1 MRSFQNFADVL
12 AEASSRNIPFYIHT
26 YLLSLNYKYFHIFC
40 DNLLNLQGKEKGLVF
55 IVVGHW
61 LYCIHKL
68 KALLQKYFQWKMRAY
83 RMSTL
88 SKCSP
93 FVPECTQKPPLL
105 LLLLLTHIKDKW
117 FDAGGPE
124 WHLDMAGI
132 YSEYFG
138 VYFEMRVCCGARE
151 QGSGAMSGPTV
162 NEGKTNR
169 VLVFCS
175 KIFNASLVQV
185 IKWFAFQT

>member
-1 MRSFQNFADVL
+1 MRSFQNFAEVL

-26 YLLSLNYKYFHIFC
+26 YLLSLNYKYFYIFC

-55 IVVGHW
+55 IVIGHW

-93 FVPECTQKPPLL
+93 FVPECTQKPLL
-105 LLLLLTHIKDKW
+105 LLLLIHIKDKW

-138 VYFEMRVCCGARE
+138 VYFEMRVAVAVVERE
-151 QGSGAMSGPTV
+151 SRGRGP
-162 NEGKTNR
+162 
-169 VLVFCS
+169 C
-175 KIFNASLVQV
+175 QV
-185 IKWFAFQT
+185 PR